1 MCTPHD
7 RALHTI
13 KELSSMN
20 AESLSRHP
28 HLARLTSP
36 ALFAGLTL
44 ACLLATGCRVNEQKD
59 GNKEKVDIQTPF
71 GNMNVNTDKSADTA
85 AIGLSAYPGATPV
98 NDDNSDSDK
107 GNNADVNMS
116 FGNFHLGVKAA
127 TFQTPDSP
135 DKVLAFYRKDMGRY
149 GDVIE
154 CQGHKTVGSPSH
166 TAQGLSCSDNAD
178 ISTTDSKGHS
188 GFSYTYSDDRSPK
201 KTTGSDDDLELRA
214 GSRLH
219 QHIVSVTPKDG
230 GTRIGLVMLDLP
242 SGLDKHDKTPE

>member
-1 MCTPHD
+1 
-7 RALHTI
+7 
-13 KELSSMN
+13 MN

-36 ALFAGLTL
+36 ALFAGLAL
-44 ACLLATGCRVNEQKD
+44 ACLLATGCRVNDQKD

-85 AIGLSAYPGATPV
+85 AIGLTAYPGAKPV
-98 NDDNSDSDK
+98 NDDNGDDDK
-107 GNNADVNMS
+107 SNNADVNMS

-127 TFQTPDSP
+127 TFQTPDAP
-135 DKVLAFYRKDMGRY
+135 EKVLAFYRKDMARY

-154 CQGHKTVGSPSH
+154 CQGHKTVGSPAR
-166 TAQGLSCSDNAD
+166 TAQGLGCDDNAD
-178 ISTTDSKGHS
+178 VRETTNKAGAAV
-188 GFSYTYSDDRSPK
+188 FSYSNNHDGSRHSDD
-201 KTTGSDDDLELRA
+201 GDGLELRA

-219 QHIVSVTPKDG
+219 QHIVTVESKDG
-230 GTRIGLVMLDLP
+230 GTRLGLVMLDLP

>member
-1 MCTPHD
+1 
-7 RALHTI
+7 
-13 KELSSMN
+13 MN
-20 AESLSRHP
+20 AESLSRRP

-36 ALFAGLTL
+36 ALFAGLAL
-44 ACLLATGCRVNEQKD
+44 ACLLATGCRVNDQKD

-85 AIGLSAYPGATPV
+85 AIGLTAYPGAKPV
-98 NDDNSDSDK
+98 NDDNGDDSK
-107 GNNADVNMS
+107 SNNADVNMS

-127 TFQTPDSP
+127 TFQTPDDP
-135 DKVLAFYRKDMGRY
+135 EKVLAFYRKDMARY

-154 CQGHKTVGSPSH
+154 CQGHKTVGSPAH
-166 TAQGLSCSDNAD
+166 TPQGLGCDDNAD
-178 ISTTDSKGHS
+178 INTTDSNGHR
-188 GFSYTYSDDRSPK
+188 GFSYTYSDDSHPK
-201 KTTGSDDDLELRA
+201 KAAGDDGLELRA

-219 QHIVSVTPKDG
+219 QHIVTVESKDG